1 MSLVRAFTTRRAARK
16 NSDLDRSAS
25 QRVQRPKISGPI
37 ELISTTNTLAYEA
50 PDIFGT
56 NPIAHKAG
64 VLTTSSS
71 SNSLSS
77 IEYSDSSS
85 IGHRSG
91 GTFTDASSFDESPLS
106 PEINHL
112 SCYFKPSV
120 YDEPPQH
127 NHNRDLSV
135 SSFLPSGA
143 TPVLPQ
149 RAPSHSKHAHQLS
162 HKRSVSR
169 ELSHKQSVSR
179 DLSHKRS
186 ISRNPPSFPEDIITT
201 RDSTDFFRASGPVSP
216 HPFGKELEQLNE
228 IAEEFGS
235 TVRDVEADAD
245 RVFMDAHGLDHFS
258 ATDYMMEIAD
268 MLNVIFEDEPT
279 PYEEAGFF

>member
-64 VLTTSSS
+64 ILTTSSS

-106 PEINHL
+106 PEPNHL
-112 SCYFKPSV
+112 SCYFKPSI
-120 YDEPPQH
+120 YDEPSQH
-127 NHNRDLSV
+127 SRDTSV
-135 SSFLPSGA
+135 NSFSRSEVA
-143 TPVLPQ
+143 PVLPQ

-162 HKRSVSR
+162 HKRSISR
-169 ELSHKQSVSR
+169 E
-179 DLSHKRS
+179 LSHKRS

-201 RDSTDFFRASGPVSP
+201 RDSTDFSRASGPVSP
-216 HPFGKELEQLNE
+216 HPFGKELEQLSE
-228 IAEEFGS
+228 VAEEFGT

-245 RVFMDAHGLDHFS
+245 RVFMDAHGLDHFT
-258 ATDYMMEIAD
+258 ADDYMMEIAD
-268 MLNVIFEDEPT
+268 MLNVIFEEETT
-279 PYEEAGFF
+279 PYEEAGWI

>member
-16 NSDLDRSAS
+16 NSELDRTAS

-37 ELISTTNTLAYEA
+37 ELISTTNTLAHEA

-56 NPIAHKAG
+56 KPITYKAG

-77 IEYSDSSS
+77 LEYSDSSS

-91 GTFTDASSFDESPLS
+91 GTFTDASSFDESPSMS
-106 PEINHL
+106 PEPNHL

-120 YDEPPQH
+120 YDDLPQH
-127 NHNRDLSV
+127 SRDTSV
-135 SSFLPSGA
+135 SSFLRPSSSDMA
-143 TPVLPQ
+143 PVLPQ

-162 HKRSVSR
+162 HKRSI
-169 ELSHKQSVSR
+169 SR
-179 DLSHKRS
+179 DISHKRS
-186 ISRNPPSFPEDIITT
+186 ISRNAPSFPEDIITT

-216 HPFGKELEQLNE
+216 HPFGKELEQLSE
-228 IAEEFGS
+228 VAEEFGS

-245 RVFMDAHGLDHFS
+245 RVFMDAHGLDQYT
-258 ATDYMMEIAD
+258 ADDYMMEIAD
-268 MLNVIFEDEPT
+268 MLNVIFEDEPMQ
-279 PYEEAGFF
+279 YEEAGFF

>member
-16 NSDLDRSAS
+16 NSDLDRAAS
-25 QRVQRPKISGPI
+25 QRIQRPKISGPI
-37 ELISTTNTLAYEA
+37 ELISTTNTLAHEA

-56 NPIAHKAG
+56 KPIFHKAG
-64 VLTTSSS
+64 VLATSSS

-77 IEYSDSSS
+77 LEYSDSSS

-91 GTFTDASSFDESPLS
+91 GTFTDASSFDESPMS
-106 PEINHL
+106 PEPNHL

-120 YDEPPQH
+120 YDDLPQH
-127 NHNRDLSV
+127 SRDTSV
-135 SSFLPSGA
+135 SSFLRPSSSDVA
-143 TPVLPQ
+143 PVLPQ

-169 ELSHKQSVSR
+169 
-179 DLSHKRS
+179 DLTHKRS
-186 ISRNPPSFPEDIITT
+186 ISRNAPSFPEDIITT

-216 HPFGKELEQLNE
+216 HPFSQELEQLSE
-228 IAEEFGS
+228 VAEEFGS

-245 RVFMDAHGLDHFS
+245 RVFMDAHGLDHYS
-258 ATDYMMEIAD
+258 ANDYMMEIAD

>member
-25 QRVQRPKISGPI
+25 QRNQRPKISGPI

-106 PEINHL
+106 PEPNHL

-120 YDEPPQH
+120 YDEPLQH
-127 NHNRDLSV
+127 SHNRDTSV

-143 TPVLPQ
+143 APVLPQ

-162 HKRSVSR
+162 HKR
-169 ELSHKQSVSR
+169 SVSR

-201 RDSTDFFRASGPVSP
+201 RDSTDFFRASGPASP

-258 ATDYMMEIAD
+258 ANDYMMEIAD

>member
-1 MSLVRAFTTRRAARK
+1 MSLVRAFTTRRAARNNK
-16 NSDLDRSAS
+16 SDLNRTAS
-25 QRVQRPKISGPI
+25 QRTQRPKISGPI
-37 ELISTTNTLAYEA
+37 ELISTTNTLAHEA

-56 NPIAHKAG
+56 KPIAFKAG
-64 VLTTSSS
+64 VLQSSSS

-77 IEYSDSSS
+77 LEYSDSSS

-91 GTFTDASSFDESPLS
+91 GTFTDASSFEESPLS
-106 PEINHL
+106 PEPNHL

-120 YDEPPQH
+120 YDEATQH
-127 NHNRDLSV
+127 SRQTSV
-135 SSFLPSGA
+135 NSFHRTSTSDVA
-143 TPVLPQ
+143 PVLPQ
-149 RAPSHSKHAHQLS
+149 RAPSHSKRAHQLS

-169 ELSHKQSVSR
+169 V
-179 DLSHKRS
+179 
-186 ISRNPPSFPEDIITT
+186 NPPSFPEDAFVT
-201 RDSTDFFRASGPVSP
+201 RDSTDFFRASGPTSP

-228 IAEEFGS
+228 VAEEFGT

-258 ATDYMMEIAD
+258 ADDYMMEIAD

-279 PYEEAGFF
+279 PYEEAGWI

>member
-25 QRVQRPKISGPI
+25 QRIQRPKISGPI

-56 NPIAHKAG
+56 NPIAQKAG
-64 VLTTSSS
+64 ILTTSSS

-106 PEINHL
+106 PEPNHL

-120 YDEPPQH
+120 YDEAPQH
-127 NHNRDLSV
+127 NHNRDTSV
-135 SSFLPSGA
+135 SSFLPSSA
-143 TPVLPQ
+143 APVLPQ

-169 ELSHKQSVSR
+169 

-186 ISRNPPSFPEDIITT
+186 ISRNPPSFPEDVITA

-228 IAEEFGS
+228 VAEEFGS

-258 ATDYMMEIAD
+258 ANDYMMEIAD

>member
-64 VLTTSSS
+64 ILTTSSS

-91 GTFTDASSFDESPLS
+91 GTFTDASSFDESPSS
-106 PEINHL
+106 PEPNHL
-112 SCYFKPSV
+112 SCYFKPSI
-120 YDEPPQH
+120 YDEPSQH
-127 NHNRDLSV
+127 SRDTSV
-135 SSFLPSGA
+135 NSFSRSEVA
-143 TPVLPQ
+143 PVLPQ

-162 HKRSVSR
+162 HKRS
-169 ELSHKQSVSR
+169 
-179 DLSHKRS
+179 
-186 ISRNPPSFPEDIITT
+186 ISRNSPSFPEDIITT

-216 HPFGKELEQLNE
+216 HPFGKELEQLSE
-228 IAEEFGS
+228 VAEEFGT

-245 RVFMDAHGLDHFS
+245 RVFMDAHGLDHFT
-258 ATDYMMEIAD
+258 ADDYMMEIAD
-268 MLNVIFEDEPT
+268 MLNVIFEEETT
-279 PYEEAGFF
+279 PYEEAGWI

>member
-16 NSDLDRSAS
+16 NSDLDRAAS
-25 QRVQRPKISGPI
+25 QRIQRPKISGPI
-37 ELISTTNTLAYEA
+37 ELISTTNTLAHEA

-56 NPIAHKAG
+56 KPIFHKAG
-64 VLTTSSS
+64 VLATSSS

-77 IEYSDSSS
+77 LEYSDSSS

-91 GTFTDASSFDESPLS
+91 GTFTDASSFDESPMS
-106 PEINHL
+106 PEPNHL

-120 YDEPPQH
+120 YDDLPQH
-127 NHNRDLSV
+127 SRDTSV
-135 SSFLPSGA
+135 SSFLRPSSSDVA
-143 TPVLPQ
+143 PVLPQ

-169 ELSHKQSVSR
+169 
-179 DLSHKRS
+179 DLTHKRS
-186 ISRNPPSFPEDIITT
+186 ISRNAPSFPEDIITT

-216 HPFGKELEQLNE
+216 HPFSQELEQ
-228 IAEEFGS
+228 
-235 TVRDVEADAD
+235 VRDVEADAD
-245 RVFMDAHGLDHFS
+245 RVFMDAHGLDHYS
-258 ATDYMMEIAD
+258 ANDYMMEIAD

>member
-16 NSDLDRSAS
+16 NSELDRTAS

-50 PDIFGT
+50 PDIYGT
-56 NPIAHKAG
+56 NPIAHKGG
-64 VLTTSSS
+64 VLATSSS
-71 SNSLSS
+71 SHSLSS
-77 IEYSDSSS
+77 LEYSDSSS

-106 PEINHL
+106 PEPNHL

-120 YDEPPQH
+120 YDELPQH
-127 NHNRDLSV
+127 SRETSV
-135 SSFLPSGA
+135 NSFHRSSNSDA
-143 TPVLPQ
+143 APVLPQ

-169 ELSHKQSVSR
+169 VKS
-179 DLSHKRS
+179 
-186 ISRNPPSFPEDIITT
+186 PSFSEETFAIT
-201 RDSTDFFRASGPVSP
+201 RDSTDFFRASGPSSP
-216 HPFGKELEQLNE
+216 HPFSKELEQLSE
-228 IAEEFGS
+228 VAEEFGT

-245 RVFMDAHGLDHFS
+245 RVFMDAHGLGHFS
-258 ATDYMMEIAD
+258 ANDYMMEIAD
-268 MLNVIFEDEPT
+268 MLDTMVEEEPRT
-279 PYEEAGFF
+279 YEEAGWI